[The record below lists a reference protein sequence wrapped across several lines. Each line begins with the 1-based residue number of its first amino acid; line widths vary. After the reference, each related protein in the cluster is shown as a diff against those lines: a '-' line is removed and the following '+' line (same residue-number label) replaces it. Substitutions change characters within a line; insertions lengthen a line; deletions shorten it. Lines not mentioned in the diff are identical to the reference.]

1 MCTIS
6 REVFNSLRDVYA
18 NNMEVFQISA
28 VTLKVS
34 DMKKSLLFYSKIPGL
49 SLRYRSANIESFS
62 SFEIENGDF
71 KSYLNLELSVKEK
84 VLFTSNF
91 GRIIFHTNN
100 VDKLYLKLKNDKEL
114 SEIIVFENEPMNAT
128 WGERFFHV
136 KDPDG
141 YEISFA
147 TLI

>member
-1 MCTIS
+1 
-6 REVFNSLRDVYA
+6 
-18 NNMEVFQISA
+18 MEVFQISA

-49 SLRYRSANIESFS
+49 SLRYRSADSENFS

-71 KSYLNLELSVKEK
+71 KSYLNLELSVKEQ
-84 VLFTSNF
+84 VPFTSNF

-100 VDKLYLKLKNDKEL
+100 VDKLYLKLKNDKDL

-128 WGERFFHV
+128 WGERFFHL

-141 YEISFA
+141 YELSFA
-147 TLI
+147 TPI

>member
-1 MCTIS
+1 
-6 REVFNSLRDVYA
+6 
-18 NNMEVFQISA
+18 MEVFQISA

-49 SLRYRSANIESFS
+49 SLRYRSANTEGFS

-141 YEISFA
+141 YELSFA
-147 TLI
+147 TPI

>member
-1 MCTIS
+1 
-6 REVFNSLRDVYA
+6 
-18 NNMEVFQISA
+18 MEVFQISA

-49 SLRYRSANIESFS
+49 SLRYRSANTEGFS

-91 GRIIFHTNN
+91 GRIIIHTNN

-141 YEISFA
+141 YELSFA
-147 TLI
+147 TPI